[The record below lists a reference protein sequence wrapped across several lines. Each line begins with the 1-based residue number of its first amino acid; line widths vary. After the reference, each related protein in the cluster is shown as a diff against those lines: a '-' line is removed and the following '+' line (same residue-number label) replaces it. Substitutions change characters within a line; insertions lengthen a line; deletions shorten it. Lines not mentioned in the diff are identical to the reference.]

1 MVQKKTKKLMLSAL
15 VAALYVVLTYVSSLF
30 GLSSGVIQ
38 LRLSEA
44 LNVLALYSFSAVPG
58 LAVGCLIANLLTGSV
73 LWDIVFGSLATF
85 LGACGAY
92 LLRKNRFL
100 ALACPVLSNT
110 LIIPFVL
117 KYAYG
122 FPETFWFLFLTVGLG
137 ELVSCMG
144 IGLLAGKTVEKYKKA
159 LPFLFET

>member
-44 LNVLALYSFSAVPG
+44 LNVLALYSFSAAPG
-58 LAVGCLIANLLTGSV
+58 LAVGCLIANLFTGSV

-92 LLRKNRFL
+92 LLRKNRL
-100 ALACPVLSNT
+100 AALACPVLSNT
-110 LIIPFVL
+110 LVIPFVL

-122 FPETFWFLFLTVGLG
+122 VPDAFWFLFLTVALG
-137 ELVSCMG
+137 ELASCLAL
-144 IGLLAGKTVEKYKKA
+144 GLLAGKTIDKYKKA
-159 LPFLFET
+159 LPFLFDL